1 MDDENFPVRGS
12 VLWVLGPDTDH
23 FSDIN
28 KMTIRYIYFLKIKM
42 YFPGVRNH
50 LLESDR
56 FIFIPV
62 PPLDGAP
69 FHSVCSDTEQR
80 TILNTVCRT
89 CESVLLFPLSSLCS
103 VPVGPRMLEEQSVCN
118 ALLLHLIIH
127 SQVLFPL
134 PAKESV
140 ASSIASSSP
149 PPPTLSALSHFEVN
163 HFCFIFF
170 NVNKGCNCKLFSLLI
185 NL

>member
-23 FSDIN
+23 FYDIN

-62 PPLDGAP
+62 PPLDCAP

-80 TILNTVCRT
+80 TILNTQSVEHVKVCCCFLSPHYAVFQWDPGCWRSRVCVT
-89 CESVLLFPLSSLCS
+89 PCCSILSYILKFSFRCQPRSQWPPRLPPPHPLLRLFLLF
-103 VPVGPRMLEEQSVCN
+103 
-118 ALLLHLIIH
+118 H
-127 SQVLFPL
+127 
-134 PAKESV
+134 
-140 ASSIASSSP
+140 
-149 PPPTLSALSHFEVN
+149 TLRWT
-163 HFCFIFF
+163 IF
-170 NVNKGCNCKLFSLLI
+170 VLFSLM
-185 NL
+185 